1 MRLPPLNA
9 IRAFEA
15 TARHLSFTRAAE
27 ELNLTPS
34 ALSYQ
39 VRTLEDFLSA
49 KVFRRLNRAIEL
61 TETGARLYPGVRDGF
76 ERLRESFG
84 QMVPD
89 TPEHILVV
97 STGPAFAAKWLTPR
111 VARFVDAY
119 PDIEMRISASLRLV
133 DFAQEDIDVG
143 IRFGAGSY
151 SGLHSVKLFNDK
163 ATPMVSPGFL
173 EAHPDLTSSAD
184 LQRMPLLHDES
195 LSTWTDAPSWQ
206 TLFRQNGWSEATA
219 RKGLRFNHA
228 DHALDAAIE
237 GLGVV
242 LGRSALATGDVR
254 TGRLVCL
261 FPEIVMHTE
270 LGFHL
275 VCRPQDLNRRK
286 VRIFWDWIKE
296 EAARFE
302 EQECGTDLPQA
313 TGTVPV

>member
-39 VRTLEDFLSA
+39 VRTLEDFLGA

-151 SGLHSVKLFNDK
+151 VGLHSVKLFNDK
-163 ATPMVSPGFL
+163 ATPMVSPDFL

-228 DHALDAAIE
+228 DHALDAAVE

-242 LGRSALATGDVR
+242 LGRSALANGDVR
-254 TGRLVCL
+254 TGRLLCP

-286 VRIFWDWIKE
+286 VRIFWDWMTE

-302 EQECGTDLPQA
+302 AQECGTDR
-313 TGTVPV
+313 